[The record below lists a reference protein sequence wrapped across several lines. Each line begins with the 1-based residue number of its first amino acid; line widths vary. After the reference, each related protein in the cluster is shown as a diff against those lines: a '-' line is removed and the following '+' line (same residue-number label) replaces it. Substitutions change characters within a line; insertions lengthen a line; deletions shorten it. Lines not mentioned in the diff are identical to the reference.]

1 MKGGLCMENVSLI
14 SLYSGSKGNCT
25 YIRAG
30 DDEILIDAGR
40 SLRALSGALNSIGS
54 DLTRIKAIF
63 ITHEHSDHIS
73 ALEMLS
79 KKYRI
84 PVHITETSAKK
95 VIATSK
101 YLKQNLVCHPPLY
114 EVNVGEL
121 KIRSFPTPHDSEM
134 SVGYTVSMPDGEK
147 IGYAT
152 DIGHITSEIR
162 ENLLGSSAVVLES
175 NHDLDMLRDGP
186 YPAWLKTRIGSA
198 RGHLSNTD
206 CAAFLPELAASGTRD
221 ILLAHL
227 SAENNTPSAAL
238 ECANCACCGG
248 LHICVAKEGEP
259 TKLL

>member
-1 MKGGLCMENVSLI
+1 MENVSLI

-30 DDEILIDAGR
+30 NDEILIDAGR
-40 SLRALSGALNSIGS
+40 SLRALSSALGSIGS
-54 DLTRIKAIF
+54 DITRIKAIF
-63 ITHEHSDHIS
+63 ITHEHSDHTS

-95 VIATSK
+95 VLATTR
-101 YLKQNLVCHPPLY
+101 YAAQNLVCHPPLY
-114 EVNVGEL
+114 EVEVGGL
-121 KIRSFPTPHDSEM
+121 TIRSFPTPHDSDM

-152 DIGHITSEIR
+152 DIGHITNEIR
-162 ENLLGSSAVVLES
+162 ENLIGSSAVVLES
-175 NHDLDMLRDGP
+175 NHDTDMLRDGP
-186 YPAWLKTRIGSA
+186 YPSWLKMRIGSP

-221 ILLAHL
+221 VLLAHL

-238 ECANCACCGG
+238 ECAKCACCEG

>member
-1 MKGGLCMENVSLI
+1 MENVSLI

-30 DDEILIDAGR
+30 SDEILIDAGR
-40 SLRALSGALNSIGS
+40 SLRALSSALNSIGS
-54 DLTRIKAIF
+54 DLSRIKAIF
-63 ITHEHSDHIS
+63 ITHEHSDHTS

-95 VIATSK
+95 VLATTR
-101 YLKQNLVCHPPLY
+101 YAAQNLVCHSPLY
-114 EVNVGEL
+114 EVEVGEL
-121 KIRSFPTPHDSEM
+121 KIRSFPTPHDSDM

-175 NHDLDMLRDGP
+175 NHDADMLRDGP
-186 YPAWLKTRIGSA
+186 YPAWLKMRIGSP
-198 RGHLSNTD
+198 RGHLSNSD

-221 ILLAHL
+221 VLLAHL

-238 ECANCACCGG
+238 ECAKCACCKN
-248 LHICVAKEGEP
+248 LRICVAKEGEP

>member
-1 MKGGLCMENVSLI
+1 MENVSLI

-25 YIRAG
+25 YLRSG
-30 DDEILIDAGR
+30 NDEILIDAGR
-40 SLRALSGALNSIGS
+40 SLRALSQSLASIGS
-54 DLTRIKAIF
+54 GIERIKAIF

-84 PVHITETSAKK
+84 PVHITEDSAKK
-95 VIATSK
+95 VLATTK
-101 YLKQNLVCHPPLY
+101 YAQQNLVCHPPLY
-114 EVNVGEL
+114 EVEVGEL
-121 KIRSFPTPHDSEM
+121 KVRSFPTPHDSDM
-134 SVGYTVSMPDGEK
+134 SVGYTVSLPSGEK

-175 NHDLDMLRDGP
+175 NHDTAMLHDGP
-186 YPAWLKTRIGSA
+186 YPAWLKMRIGSS

-206 CAAFLPELAASGTRD
+206 CAAFIPELVASGTRD

-227 SAENNTPSAAL
+227 SAENNTPSVAL
-238 ECANCACCGG
+238 SCAKCAGCED

-259 TKLL
+259 TRLI